1 MIDERMLR
9 LESQQI
15 EHELAELHAQVEPAT
30 WERIEHLLR
39 VTLALYGTGLA
50 HALDCARRAGA
61 DAQLDTLLADDELLG
76 SLLVLHGLHPLPT
89 EARVRRTVD
98 AVRVELGLDEQE
110 LVVDSV
116 EAGIAHLTA
125 TERLGGGT
133 MSPRAVAAIV
143 AHAIENAAP
152 ELDTVEI
159 TGFDPTRDP
168 LPA

>member
-15 EHELAELHAQVEPAT
+15 EHELAELHDQVEPAT
-30 WERIEHLLR
+30 WERIEHVLR

-61 DAQLDTLLADDELLG
+61 DAQLDALLADDELLG

-116 EAGIAHLTA
+116 EDGVAHLTA
-125 TERLGGGT
+125 TDRLGRGELT
-133 MSPRAVAAIV
+133 PRAAAALV
-143 AHAIENAAP
+143 VHAIENAAP

-159 TGFDPTRDP
+159 TGFDTS
-168 LPA
+168 ATVVA